1 MNGFSA
7 FRYYLA
13 VKLHFN
19 NDKFNVFENNG
30 HVKYSMETFNARN
43 DRFIFDKLAR
53 KFNTA
58 KDIIQFYVANFAYGN
73 DNFIY
78 GIEEAE
84 QCYNEWVRR
93 KESLTKVFHDDLSKV
108 QLEIEKNAYTAEQI
122 FSNNNGNFPVIL
134 KLYLGK
140 IITIETMSILN
151 ARKPII
157 HEWKQD
163 PNITLVFE
171 QDLRRI
177 EKLLGFIKYDAAKI
191 EKIYFD
197 LIANFDVGLY
207 K

>member
-13 VKLHFN
+13 VKLHFS
-19 NDKFNVFENNG
+19 NDKFSVFENNG
-30 HVKYSMETFNARN
+30 NVKYSMETFNARN
-43 DRFIFDKLAR
+43 DRFIFDKLTR
-53 KFNTA
+53 KFDAA

-78 GIEEAE
+78 AIEEAD
-84 QCYNEWVRR
+84 QYYAEWIKR
-93 KESLTKVFHDDLSKV
+93 KESITKIFHDDLSKV
-108 QLEIEKNAYTAEQI
+108 QLEIEKYAYTMDHV
-122 FSNNNGNFPVIL
+122 FTNKDGNFPVIL

-140 IITIETMSILN
+140 VITIETMSILN

-157 HEWKQD
+157 QEWKQD

-177 EKLLGFIKYDAAKI
+177 EKLIGFIKYDAAKI
-191 EKIYFD
+191 DKIYFD